1 MIKTNEIKQ
10 KDALLEEITDYVLNK
25 EVTSAEAF
33 STARYVLLDTL
44 GCGILALQYPEC
56 TKLLGPVVPGTVVPN
71 GTRVPGTSYVLDPVK
86 GAFNIGCMIRWL
98 DYNDTWLAAEW
109 GHPSDNLGGIL
120 AVADY
125 ISRVRISEGKE
136 PLKVR
141 EVLEMMIKAHEI
153 QGVLALEN
161 SLNRVG
167 LDHVLYKSSNNCSS
181 CENAWWNT

>member
-1 MIKTNEIKQ
+1 MQ
-10 KDALLEEITDYVLNK
+10 
-25 EVTSAEAF
+25 
-33 STARYVLLDTL
+33 R
-44 GCGILALQYPEC
+44 
-56 TKLLGPVVPGTVVPN
+56 
-71 GTRVPGTSYVLDPVK
+71 
-86 GAFNIGCMIRWL
+86 
-98 DYNDTWLAAEW
+98 EW

-136 PLKVR
+136 ALKVR

-181 CENAWWNT
+181 CENAWRNT